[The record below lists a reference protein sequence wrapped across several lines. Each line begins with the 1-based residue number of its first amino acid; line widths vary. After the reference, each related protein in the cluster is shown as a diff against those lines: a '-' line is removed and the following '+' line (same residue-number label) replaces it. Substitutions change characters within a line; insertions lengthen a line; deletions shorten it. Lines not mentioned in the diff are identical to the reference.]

1 MRKVW
6 SKVFSDIED
15 QPSKQ
20 IRRLK
25 EILAE
30 LGMSEG
36 RMSLEKARAIK
47 EKRELAKEL
56 GGVLLLGNSFTTHE
70 LTPITFI

>member
-1 MRKVW
+1 MW

-70 LTPITFI
+70 LTPITFSFI